1 MIVNLIDIVQSDNFM
16 VHSLLLLMLEGFS
29 NADFGGD
36 RNKTFLKFLENDN
49 FSKETLKRE
58 DNIPLLKKLDAIKQ
72 EAKNFMNLLN
82 SSLTKSV
89 DKVTNK
95 EVELKT
101 ENILNAYENYELQIS
116 RLRLVIQ
123 PEINITRI
131 VHTTSKICYLSA
143 RGYWYVDFREKKRIF
158 TKNFGKETDYELLK
172 DDPKAIEDAI
182 KEIQILCLNE
192 YNSIYS

>member
-1 MIVNLIDIVQSDNFM
+1 M
-16 VHSLLLLMLEGFS
+16 
-29 NADFGGD
+29 
-36 RNKTFLKFLENDN
+36 
-49 FSKETLKRE
+49 KRE

-95 EVELKT
+95 EVELRT

-143 RGYWYVDFREKKRIF
+143 RGYWYVDFRDKKRIF
-158 TKNFGKETDYELLK
+158 TKNFGKETDYKLLK

-182 KEIQILCLNE
+182 KEIKD
-192 YNSIYS
+192 

>member
-1 MIVNLIDIVQSDNFM
+1 MIVNLIDIAQGDNFM
-16 VHSLLLLMLEGFS
+16 VHSLLLLLLEGFS

-36 RNKTFLKFLENDN
+36 RNKTFSKFLENDN
-49 FSKETLKRE
+49 FSEETLKRE
-58 DNIPLLKKLDAIKQ
+58 NNIPLLKKLDAIKQ
-72 EAKNFMNLLN
+72 EAKNFMNLFN

>member
-1 MIVNLIDIVQSDNFM
+1 
-16 VHSLLLLMLEGFS
+16 
-29 NADFGGD
+29 
-36 RNKTFLKFLENDN
+36 
-49 FSKETLKRE
+49 
-58 DNIPLLKKLDAIKQ
+58 
-72 EAKNFMNLLN
+72 MNLLN

>member
-1 MIVNLIDIVQSDNFM
+1 MIVNLIDIAQGDNFM

-36 RNKTFLKFLENDN
+36 HNKTFLKFLENDN
-49 FSKETLKRE
+49 FSQETLKRE

-72 EAKNFMNLLN
+72 EAKNFMSLLN

-131 VHTTSKICYLSA
+131 VHTTSKICYLSV
-143 RGYWYVDFREKKRIF
+143 RGYWFVDFREKKRIF
-158 TKNFGKETDYELLK
+158 TKNFGKETDYDLLK
-172 DDPKAIEDAI
+172 DDPKAIEDATREI
-182 KEIQILCLNE
+182 KILCLNE

>member
-1 MIVNLIDIVQSDNFM
+1 
-16 VHSLLLLMLEGFS
+16 
-29 NADFGGD
+29 
-36 RNKTFLKFLENDN
+36 
-49 FSKETLKRE
+49 LKRE
-58 DNIPLLKKLDAIKQ
+58 DNNPLLKKLDAIKQ

-143 RGYWYVDFREKKRIF
+143 RGYWYVNFREKKRIF

>member
-1 MIVNLIDIVQSDNFM
+1 MIVNLFDIAQSDNFM
-16 VHSLLLLMLEGFS
+16 VHSLLLLLLKGFG
-29 NADFGGD
+29 NANFGGD
-36 RNKTFLKFLENDN
+36 RNKTFSKFLENDN
-49 FSKETLKRE
+49 FSAETLKRE

-72 EAKNFMNLLN
+72 EAKNFMSILN
-82 SSLTKSV
+82 SNLINGIDNTTGKII
-89 DKVTNK
+89 
-95 EVELKT
+95 ELKS

-158 TKNFGKETDYELLK
+158 TKNFGKETDYELKK